1 MRFLRVF
8 LLLAPLLIVFAPQV
22 YAADMDAVREDMFRE
37 SGANSLLR
45 ALPEETQELLRGA
58 DISPDR
64 MGETDGETVL
74 SFISAALQTEFRAPL
89 QTLLLLVAVVVLC
102 SVVLEYAPDAVR
114 PTVNLCGAVMA
125 AVLLLPRITDL
136 IGNAGVIVNTAGAFL
151 AAAVPVYAGLMISSG
166 NVAAGSSYGALTL
179 TAANSVSVLS
189 AAFLMPLLRVFL
201 AVSAVSA
208 VTTFDLKKL
217 TDGFYR
223 AIKWLLILA
232 VTVFSGVLTIQTVI
246 TAQTDVVAN
255 RTAKLIASS
264 AVPIVGSAFGDA
276 IAAIAGSLS
285 LVKSSAGAFGLLASL
300 AVFLPTC
307 AKAALWLA
315 VCLIAAFSSELFDLK
330 KLSSFFEGCATAMKL
345 LLAVLI
351 SVGMVSV
358 VSAAVVLCV
367 RGAYA

>member
-1 MRFLRVF
+1 MRFLRILGLFAV
-8 LLLAPLLIVFAPQV
+8 LLIALAPQA
-22 YAADMDAVREDMFRE
+22 YAADMDAVQDELFQE
-37 SGANSLLR
+37 SGVNALIR
-45 ALPEETQELLRGA
+45 ALPEETQNMLRSAGV
-58 DISPDR
+58 SPER
-64 MGETDGETVL
+64 MAETDGETV
-74 SFISAALQTEFRAPL
+74 FGIVSAAVQTEFRAPL
-89 QTLLLLVAVVVLC
+89 RTLLLLIAVVVLC
-102 SVVLEYAPDAVR
+102 CIVREYAPDSMR
-114 PTVNLCGAVMA
+114 LTVNLCGAVST
-125 AVLLLPRITDL
+125 AVLLLPKITDL
-136 IGNAGVIVNTAGAFL
+136 IGSAGTVVNTAGVFL

-179 TAANSVSVLS
+179 TAANGVTALS

-217 TDGFYR
+217 TDGLYR
-223 AIKWLLILA
+223 AVKWILILA
-232 VTVFSGVLTIQTVI
+232 VTIFSGVLTIQTVI
-246 TAQTDVVAN
+246 SSQTDIVAN

-276 IAAIAGSLS
+276 IAAITGSVS

-300 AVFLPTC
+300 AVFLPVC
-307 AKAALWLA
+307 ARVVLWLA
-315 VCLIAAFSSELFDLK
+315 VCLAASFSAELFELR
-330 KLSSFFEGCATAMKL
+330 KLSSFLEGCATAIKL

-351 SVGMVSV
+351 SVGVVSV